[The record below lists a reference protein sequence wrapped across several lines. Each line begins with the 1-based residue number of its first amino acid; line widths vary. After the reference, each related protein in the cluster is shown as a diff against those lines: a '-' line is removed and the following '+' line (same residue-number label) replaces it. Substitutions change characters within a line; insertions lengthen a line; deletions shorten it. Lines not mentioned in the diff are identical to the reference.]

1 VGVIVVA
8 PKKNKTTSAKR
19 AQELR
24 RARNRMDQRNC
35 RSRKRAAYEHRLLT
49 ELITEPY
56 LQPGQQNGSNQPS
69 PLEPFPQPYQWW
81 VPPPAA

>member
-1 VGVIVVA
+1 MSDPSGN
-8 PKKNKTTSAKR
+8 PQPTDPN
-19 AQELR
+19 
-24 RARNRMDQRNC
+24 
-35 RSRKRAAYEHRLLT
+35 SRIIPCT
-49 ELITEPY
+49 GTEPY